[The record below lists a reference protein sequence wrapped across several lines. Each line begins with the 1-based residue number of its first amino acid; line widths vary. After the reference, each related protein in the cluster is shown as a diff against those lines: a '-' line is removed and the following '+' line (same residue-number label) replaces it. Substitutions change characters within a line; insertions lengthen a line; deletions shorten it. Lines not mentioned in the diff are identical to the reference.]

1 VRDLHCAES
10 SISSQAQLPNQ
21 VPRGSDRGTNFRDLV
36 GRNPVEHFAPRTREH
51 TAQLRHLLLGD
62 DVVDRLLGKR
72 QEERGR
78 RRVVAIVAFA
88 GQVIEILKGA
98 KPTDLPVE
106 QPTRFEL
113 VINLKT
119 AKALGL
125 TIPQSLL
132 LRADQVIQ

>member
-72 QEERGR
+72 QEERAR
-78 RRVVAIVAFA
+78 RRVGAIVAFA

-119 AKALGL
+119 AKTFSGSCQA
-125 TIPQSLL
+125 TFS
-132 LRADQVIQ
+132 